1 MEAIVNNL
9 VKAIGW
15 SILHSLWQGAII
27 YAILFIA
34 LMAWPK
40 TNARVK
46 HNFAFGSLVLMLI
59 SFCVTFMSLFELP
72 IEGAP
77 IKNIVVNQ
85 IAFQDLTHLSGSFNI
100 KTEAYFP
107 VIVFVYLIGISF
119 QLIVLL
125 SGYQKLKQL
134 KQASILAVPA
144 EWKAIFEL
152 TLSQLKINK
161 TVKFYLSAKV
171 NVPLV
176 VGYFKPV
183 VLFPVVLA
191 TQLDTKQVEAIL
203 IHELSHIRR
212 NDYLINLVKTCI
224 ETLLFFNPFVWLTT
238 KFIHIEREHACDDLV
253 VNFTGTP
260 LTYAHALLKLELLKD
275 KQTPAL
281 SLAATGTNQHLYQR
295 IKRITDMKTNYIN
308 AKQQF
313 FILTLTIATVAS
325 LAWINPTKEEATKAK
340 KAPTLTLLKPS
351 AAETKAIIE
360 QVYAK
365 ADTDTTKKKK
375 KQFKAII
382 RNDDGK
388 EVIYTSIDD
397 LPDSVK
403 NKLAALKKKFNS
415 PEWKEKMAKI
425 EFNSKE
431 LEKKFN
437 SPEWKEKMAK
447 IEFNSKELEKK
458 FNSPEWKDKMAKIEL
473 NSKELEKK
481 FNSPEWKDKMAKVE
495 LNSKELEKKFNSP
508 EWKDKMAK
516 IQEQSLAMAKKF
528 ESQEWKENMAKI
540 QKNAEEIQKKF
551 NSPEWKSKMA
561 DIQKNAEEMNKKFSS
576 PEWKQKMEDMKKLYD
591 SPEYKELRKKYDSE
605 VEELKK
611 AEGIKSDKAFLLFDS
626 NLDVQKALLPL
637 NANLATITKLNLN
650 VSDVLLADPSLK
662 LETIK
667 NLNFEA
673 VPLKT
678 LKLQKGVEFKA
689 VPLQN

>member
-46 HNFAFGSLVLMLI
+46 HNFAFGSLVLMLL
-59 SFCVTFMSLFELP
+59 SFCVTFISLFELP
-72 IEGAP
+72 TDGAA
-77 IKNIVVNQ
+77 IKNIAINQ
-85 IAFQDLTHLSGSFNI
+85 IAYQDLTRLSGSFNI

-107 VIVFVYLIGISF
+107 VIVLVYLIGISF

-134 KQASILAVPA
+134 KQASTLAVPA

-161 TVKFYLSAKV
+161 SVKFYLSAKV

-191 TQLDTKQVEAIL
+191 TQLDAKQVEAIL

-325 LAWINPTKEEATKAK
+325 LAWINPTKEAAIKAK

-351 AAETKAIIE
+351 VAETKAIIE

-388 EVIYTSIDD
+388 EIVYTSLDE

-403 NKLAALKKKFNS
+403 KKLAA
-415 PEWKEKMAKI
+415 
-425 EFNSKE
+425 

-437 SPEWKEKMAK
+437 SPEWKDKMAK
-447 IEFNSKELEKK
+447 IELNSKELEKK

-481 FNSPEWKDKMAKVE
+481 FNSPEWKDKMAKIE

-516 IQEQSLAMAKKF
+516 IELNS
-528 ESQEWKENMAKI
+528 KEL
-540 QKNAEEIQKKF
+540 EKKF
-551 NSPEWKSKMA
+551 NSPEWKDKMA
-561 DIQKNAEEMNKKFSS
+561 DIQKNAEEMNKKFNS
-576 PEWKQKMEDMKKLYD
+576 PEWKQKMEDIKKLYD

-605 VEELKK
+605 IEELKK
-611 AEGIKSDKAFLLFDS
+611 AKGIKSDKAFLLFDS
-626 NLDVQKALLPL
+626 SLDVQKAFLPL
-637 NANLATITKLNLN
+637 TANLATVTKLNLN
-650 VSDVLLADPSLK
+650 VTDVLLANPSVK
-662 LETIK
+662 FETLK
-667 NLNFEA
+667 NLNLNA

-678 LKLQKGVEFKA
+678 LKLDKA
-689 VPLQN
+689 TEVKVIPSQN